1 MITATAEF
9 IAYGLAA
16 LGAVAIIHAT
26 LQWLASIIRSLF

>member
-1 MITATAEF
+1 MIPATAEF

-16 LGAVAIIHAT
+16 LGVVALIYVS